1 MNVVEK
7 SNNEDESVVWLKDE
21 LRKKGE
27 EGEEREREREGI
39 QYDLVRLP

>member
-7 SNNEDESVVWLKDE
+7 SNNEDESVVWLKDK

-27 EGEEREREREGI
+27 EGEETEREGL

>member
-27 EGEEREREREGI
+27 EGEERERE
-39 QYDLVRLP
+39 YNMTWFVYLDC